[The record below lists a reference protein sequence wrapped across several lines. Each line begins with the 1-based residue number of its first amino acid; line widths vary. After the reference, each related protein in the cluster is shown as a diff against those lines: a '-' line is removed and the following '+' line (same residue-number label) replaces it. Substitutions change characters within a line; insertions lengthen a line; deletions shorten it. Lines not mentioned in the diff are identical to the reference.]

1 MTKVGARPR
10 SVFPAILVSL
20 GLAGPLVACAQEPRA
35 GSPATNA
42 RVAWL
47 MGDYDR
53 SIELAEAALRA
64 NPGDASAAEALIRS
78 LIDVGKPREA
88 VARAATLGTNPGTSL
103 ALGDALR
110 ALGRRD
116 EAREAWTRALA
127 SPDSLL
133 ARHHLAQLRFET
145 GDHEGALSEFD
156 RFIDIY
162 NERRGSLG
170 ARDLRAV
177 ALSVW
182 RLGRRDPQLFKDA
195 MRAFDEA
202 LARDST
208 EIEAGVELG
217 ILFLEKFNSPE
228 ARKALTEVLA
238 MNPRHARALVALA
251 EVITFDGGR
260 GAGDSV
266 SRALSVNPVSPE
278 GRTFAA
284 MRLLDVERYVD
295 AIAEAKLG
303 LANDSLSAEP
313 LAVIAAAQFITGDSS
328 AFARTLSTLR
338 TRYPRSAAAEVTIAD
353 VAARNRL
360 YAEATRLAEAG
371 VSRDSLSARA
381 LAVAGINAMR
391 IGRIDDGRRSLERAF
406 AIDPYDIWVKNTL
419 DLLDTFADYTQIPT
433 ARFLI
438 AAETKDAGILGQVV
452 GPLAEEA
459 WDSLSARYAFQ
470 PQRPV
475 RIELFRS
482 HADFSVR
489 TVGLG
494 GLGALGVSF
503 GNVVAMDS
511 PAARRVGEFNWG
523 STLWHELAH
532 TFTLGASANR
542 VPRWLSEGLS
552 VHEERRARASWGS
565 DASPTLIAA
574 WEAGRLQP
582 VSRLNDGFMRPR
594 FPEEVTLSYAL
605 ASYVCEM
612 IESEKGIAAIRSL
625 LDAYRRGRTTEE
637 AFREVLGADITEF
650 DKRFEGWFRRR
661 FTNELQAVDAKKAEG
676 PGGGIEWEG
685 PLADAIAA
693 ATAAGAARQWDVAT
707 RELEKVKSLF
717 PSFAGEGSSYQLLAQ
732 IALERGDTAR
742 AIAELRAMTTRNEL
756 AFSENLLL
764 ARLLGGRGDQRGSL
778 EALERAVYI
787 TPFDASLH
795 GLIAVAA
802 AGVGAHRSNIRARQA
817 IVALNPTDR
826 VEALFELAT
835 AHAAA
840 GELAAARREV
850 LRALDLAPNYEKAQ
864 QLLLSLRQP
873 EQRQ

>member
-1 MTKVGARPR
+1 MNRSGPR
-10 SVFPAILVSL
+10 SASFFRAIVLSM
-20 GLAGPLVACAQEPRA
+20 GLSGPLVACAQEQGARA
-35 GSPATNA
+35 TTAHE
-42 RVAWL
+42 AWL
-47 MGDYDR
+47 TGDYDR
-53 SIELAEAALRA
+53 AVELAGSALRA
-64 NPGDASAAEALIRS
+64 NPADVAAAQALLRS
-78 LIDVGKPREA
+78 LIDAGKPGEA
-88 VARAATLGTNPGTSL
+88 VERAAALATNPGTHL

-116 EAREAWTRALA
+116 EARVAWTKALA
-127 SPDSLL
+127 SPADSLL
-133 ARHHLAQLRFET
+133 ASHHLAMLRFEI
-145 GDHEGALSEFD
+145 GDHDGALTEFD
-156 RFIDIY
+156 RFIDVY
-162 NERRGSLG
+162 NERRGSLS

-177 ALSVW
+177 ALSV
-182 RLGRRDPQLFKDA
+182 RMLGRRDPQLFKDA

-217 ILFLEKFNSPE
+217 LLFLEKFNSPE
-228 ARKALTEVLA
+228 ARKALAQVLRV
-238 MNPRHARALVALA
+238 NPRHARALVALA
-251 EVITFDGGR
+251 EVISFDGGR
-260 GAGDSV
+260 GAGDTV
-266 SRALSVNPVSPE
+266 SRALSVNPASPG
-278 GRTFAA
+278 GRAFAA
-284 MRLLDVERYVD
+284 ARLLDVERYTE
-295 AIAEAKLG
+295 AIAEARLG

-313 LAVIAAAQFITGDSS
+313 LAVIAAAQFMSGDSS
-328 AFARTLSTLR
+328 AFAATLSKLR
-338 TRYPRSAAAEVTIAD
+338 ARFPRSAAAEVTIAD

-371 VSRDSLSARA
+371 VARDSLSARA

-391 IGRIDDGRRSLERAF
+391 IGRIEDGRRSLERAF

-419 DLLDTFADYTQIPT
+419 DLLDTFADYTQITT
-433 ARFLI
+433 ARYVI
-438 AAETKDAGILGQVV
+438 AAETKDAAILGQVV

-470 PQRPV
+470 PATPV

-565 DASPTLIAA
+565 DVSPPLIAA
-574 WEAGRLQP
+574 FEAGRLQP

-594 FPEEVTLSYAL
+594 FPEEVGLSYAL
-605 ASYVCEM
+605 ASFVCEM
-612 IESEKGIAAIRSL
+612 IESEKGIGAIRAL
-625 LDAYRRGRTTEE
+625 LGAYRQGRTTEE
-637 AFREVLGADITEF
+637 AFREVLGTDILEF
-650 DKRFEGWFRRR
+650 DKRFETWFRRR
-661 FTNELQAVDAKKAEG
+661 FTNELQAVDARKSEG
-676 PGGGIEWEG
+676 PGGGIEWGG
-685 PLADAIAA
+685 PLADALAA
-693 ATAAGAARQWDVAT
+693 ASAAVEARQWDVAT
-707 RELEKVKSLF
+707 RELEKAKSLF
-717 PSFAGEGSSYQLLAQ
+717 PSYAGEGSSYQLLAR

-742 AIAELRAMTTRNEL
+742 AISELRAMTALSEV
-756 AFSENLLL
+756 AFSENVLLG
-764 ARLLGGRGDQRGSL
+764 RLLEARGDHRGAV
-778 EALERAVYI
+778 EALGRAVYI
-787 TPFDASLH
+787 TPFDAGLH
-795 GLIAVAA
+795 VAIAA
-802 AGVGAHRSNIRARQA
+802 AAERGGAHRANVRARQA
-817 IVALNPTDR
+817 IVALDPTDR
-826 VEALFELAT
+826 VEALYELAR
-835 AHAAA
+835 AYAAA
-840 GELAAARREV
+840 GEVAAARREV

-873 EQRQ
+873 EGSQ